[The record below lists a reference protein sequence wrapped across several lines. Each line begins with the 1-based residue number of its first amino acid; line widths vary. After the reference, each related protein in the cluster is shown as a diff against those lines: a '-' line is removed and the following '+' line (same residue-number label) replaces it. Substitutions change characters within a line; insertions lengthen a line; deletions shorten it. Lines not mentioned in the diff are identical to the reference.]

1 MRQLAPLLVL
11 LLALAACQAGNGLGT
26 ATNGFY
32 MGGAGGVTA
41 RGLVAF

>member
-1 MRQLAPLLVL
+1 MT
-11 LLALAACQAGNGLGT
+11 LLALLGLAACQPGNGVAG
-26 ATNGFY
+26 ASNGFY